1 MKDEGGP
8 LEIGVQAQV
17 SNRFCCDP
25 ACRRAWQFAR
35 AGRLE
40 NTYGLGGG
48 GFQIVKQSLLV
59 LVGINLLR
67 DPFDREVGETLF
79 LT

>member
-1 MKDEGGP
+1 MAATRVRIAAIRP
-8 LEIGVQAQV
+8 VGVLG
-17 SNRFCCDP
+17 SSL
-25 ACRRAWQFAR
+25 R

-48 GFQIVKQSLLV
+48 GFQIVKQCLLV